1 MRTSPTD
8 RQAGFTLV
16 EMLAVLVI
24 LALAATAVVQGGRS
38 SIESANVRAF
48 LIEAEAMMRAART
61 TAIETMSQQDVIL
74 DPEGRQ
80 LAYPSTGKV
89 LKVPPGVSLDGKLA
103 SVPGSGAGAGGYVI
117 RFYPAGNSSGAT
129 LPFRYRGQTY
139 ELRVI
144 WLTGQVDVRQG

>member
-1 MRTSPTD
+1 MPTSRTD
-8 RQAGFTLV
+8 GQAGFTLV

-38 SIESANVRAF
+38 SIETANVRAF
-48 LIEAEAMMRAART
+48 LIEAEAMMRTART
-61 TAIETMSQQDVIL
+61 TAIETMSPQDVL
-74 DPEGRQ
+74 LNPDDRQ
-80 LAYPSTGKV
+80 LAFPAAGKV
-89 LKVPPGVSLDGKLA
+89 LKIPPGMSLDGKLA
-103 SVPGSGAGAGGYVI
+103 LVPGSGAGGYVI
-117 RFYPAGNSSGAT
+117 RFFPAGNSSGAT

>member
-1 MRTSPTD
+1 MPTSRTD
-8 RQAGFTLV
+8 GQAGFTLV

-38 SIESANVRAF
+38 SIETANVRAF
-48 LIEAEAMMRAART
+48 LIEAEAMMRSART
-61 TAIETMSQQDVIL
+61 AAIETMVEQDVLL

-80 LAYPSTGKV
+80 LAFPAAGKI
-89 LKVPPGVSLDGKLA
+89 LKVPQGVSLDGKLA
-103 SVPGSGAGAGGYVI
+103 SVPGSGAGGFVI

-139 ELRVI
+139 VLRVI

>member
-1 MRTSPTD
+1 MPTSRTE

-38 SIESANVRAF
+38 SIETANVRAF
-48 LIEAEAMMRAART
+48 LVEAEAMMRAART
-61 TAIETMSQQDVIL
+61 TAIETMAVQDVVL

-80 LAYPSTGKV
+80 LAFPAAGKV
-89 LKVPPGVSLDGKLA
+89 LKIPQGLSLEGQLA
-103 SVPGSGAGAGGYVI
+103 SVPGSGVDGYVI

>member
-1 MRTSPTD
+1 MPISRTD
-8 RQAGFTLV
+8 GQAGFTLV

-24 LALAATAVVQGGRS
+24 LALAATAIIQGGRS
-38 SIESANVRAF
+38 SIETANVRAF
-48 LIEAEAMMRAART
+48 LVEAEAMMRAART
-61 TAIETMSQQDVIL
+61 AAIETMEDKDVVL

-80 LAYPSTGKV
+80 LTFAAAGKV
-89 LKVPPGVSLDGKLA
+89 LKIPEGVSLNGQMA
-103 SVPGSGAGAGGYVI
+103 SVPGSGVDAYVI

-129 LPFRYRGQTY
+129 LPFLYRGQTY

>member
-1 MRTSPTD
+1 MPISRTD
-8 RQAGFTLV
+8 REAGFTLV

-24 LALAATAVVQGGRS
+24 LALAATAIVQGGRS
-38 SIESANVRAF
+38 SSETANVRAF

-61 TAIETMSQQDVIL
+61 AAIETMTEQDVQL

-80 LAYPSTGKV
+80 LVYAAAGRI

-103 SVPGSGAGAGGYVI
+103 RVPGSGGDGYVI
-117 RFYPAGNSSGAT
+117 RFYPAGSSSGAT

-144 WLTGQVDVRQG
+144 WLTGQVNVRQG